1 MQNTMEP
8 FPAQAV
14 SNLRPGAPSARGRHR
29 SVLFAAFR
37 VGTVER
43 TGACH
48 PSRSHSGSRRDR
60 SMAHGD
66 AKMRRVTHKCDG
78 VTHHVDGWRKNA
90 TANHELLRT
99 PAPHADLQP
108 STLRLSPAP
117 RFPLAPVP
125 VPRSLRSPAPGFP
138 LAPVLRSRFPL
149 SRSCS
154 PSAIRSRSSASRSR
168 SLAPAPSL
176 FCPATRPGSAGRA
189 GTDSHPDTASILKP

>member
-43 TGACH
+43 TGTCH

-125 VPRSLRSPAPGFP
+125 VPRSLRSPATRLPARSCSPLPLPPLSLLFP
-138 LAPVLRSRFPL
+138 LCDSIALFRFPLPL
-149 SRSCS
+149 SRS
-154 PSAIRSRSSASRSR
+154 RSV
-168 SLAPAPSL
+168 SLLPRHPPRL
-176 FCPATRPGSAGRA
+176 RRPRGHGF
-189 GTDSHPDTASILKP
+189 PP

>member
-1 MQNTMEP
+1 MQNTLNL
-8 FPAQAV
+8 FP
-14 SNLRPGAPSARGRHR
+14 LRPCQIFVLGRRAPGGAHR

-43 TGACH
+43 TGTCH

-60 SMAHGD
+60 SLAHGD

-90 TANHELLRT
+90 TANHGLLRT

-168 SLAPAPSL
+168 SLSLPLRLSSAPPPAPAP
-176 FCPATRPGSAGRA
+176 PAARARIPTLTRQAC
-189 GTDSHPDTASILKP
+189 